1 MSNYSSLK
9 ATINANV
16 KQNGNQEITGA
27 IMNSVLNA
35 MVDSLGAGYQYK
47 GVATPATNPGTPDY
61 NVFYLASEAGTYT
74 NFGGLVIGD
83 NEVAALVYNGSWSK
97 QTTGAA
103 TASEVSQLAQ
113 EVFEQVAPENP
124 NLLDINN
131 LNIGSTTGANITYS
145 VTDDVLAVTCS
156 VNTSQNLVI
165 LLPDLEEGVQYRL
178 TYHCPGLTAVQYLY
192 YPDST
197 YVEIPQDASGNFDL
211 TFTGK
216 SRCSFI
222 VRLRNKTVYLS
233 DLSLVKAGVQPYER
247 FTLDKLK
254 DIGNDNFSDEFKAE
268 MESIVKDKADI
279 DYGVKAGYTFQY
291 ISGNTDYTQT
301 ENNGVIH
308 IDKTGATAMS
318 FRLLLTGL
326 RLGGSYDI
334 HFESSGSVSNDAI
347 NLVNGNTTLQ
357 AVAVV
362 DNEADV
368 LFSYDGTYVLGVSLA
383 MKYNSAS
390 QDFIVTV
397 KEHGVTGIAVVAD
410 NISERVALLEEGG
423 ILEKRVSD
431 TNTFVGAGAGGKNTP
446 IEGDDNGHYNTAL
459 GEGAMEQNT
468 LGDHSTAVGFCA
480 LRKNTTGRNNT
491 AVGEDAL
498 YENLTGGQNVAVG
511 QHAAQNSTGGYN
523 VFIGSNV
530 ARHLASGNSNIIIG
544 AEAYNS
550 EGQTG
555 CSNVVLI
562 GPGVLNSGNYDG
574 VISINGTDPTAAKE
588 IRIGK
593 ADFSAFIIGNKR
605 LNFNNDGT
613 VTWTDV
619 TP

>member
-1 MSNYSSLK
+1 
-9 ATINANV
+9 
-16 KQNGNQEITGA
+16 
-27 IMNSVLNA
+27 
-35 MVDSLGAGYQYK
+35 
-47 GVATPATNPGTPDY
+47 
-61 NVFYLASEAGTYT
+61 
-74 NFGGLVIGD
+74 
-83 NEVAALVYNGSWSK
+83 
-97 QTTGAA
+97 
-103 TASEVSQLAQ
+103 
-113 EVFEQVAPENP
+113 
-124 NLLDINN
+124 
-131 LNIGSTTGANITYS
+131 
-145 VTDDVLAVTCS
+145 
-156 VNTSQNLVI
+156 
-165 LLPDLEEGVQYRL
+165 
-178 TYHCPGLTAVQYLY
+178 
-192 YPDST
+192 
-197 YVEIPQDASGNFDL
+197 
-211 TFTGK
+211 
-216 SRCSFI
+216 
-222 VRLRNKTVYLS
+222 
-233 DLSLVKAGVQPYER
+233 VQPYER

-291 ISGNTDYTQT
+291 ISGNTNYTQT

-308 IDKTGATAMS
+308 IDKTGTTGMS